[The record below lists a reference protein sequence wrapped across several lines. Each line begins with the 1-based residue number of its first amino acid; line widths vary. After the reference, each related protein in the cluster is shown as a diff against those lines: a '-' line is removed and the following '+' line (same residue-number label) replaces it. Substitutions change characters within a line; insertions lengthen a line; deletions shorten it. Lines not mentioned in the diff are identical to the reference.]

1 MTTINLPYF
10 GQIDLIELKE
20 YYKVKIELNKNEF
33 SIKLSFKNNS
43 ISAEEAEKIGIFLS
57 NIKHFELQNRRY
69 IDEDFE
75 GEGDTKSY
83 LNFYMQEFDD
93 DELSRIVDFN
103 DKDNLIEN
111 QFLHKLKLISVW
123 IYPDGKYGADYY
135 GIFDY
140 TIEIDGEAC
149 NQLLVV
155 NINRSGNLNHISWE
169 S

>member
-33 SIKLSFKNNS
+33 GIKLSFKNNS
-43 ISAEEAEKIGIFLS
+43 ISAEEAEKIVIFLN
-57 NIKHFELQNRRY
+57 NISYFELQNRIY
-69 IDEDFE
+69 IDKDFE
-75 GEGDTKSY
+75 EEGETADY

-93 DELSRIVDFN
+93 DELSKIVDFN

-111 QFLHKLKLISVW
+111 QLLHKLKLISVW

-155 NINRSGNLNHISWE
+155 NTNKSGDLNHISWE

>member
-33 SIKLSFKNNS
+33 GIKLGFKNNS
-43 ISAEEAEKIGIFLS
+43 ISAEEAEKIVIFLN
-57 NIKHFELQNRRY
+57 NISYFELQNRIY
-69 IDEDFE
+69 IDKDFE
-75 GEGDTKSY
+75 QEGETADY

-93 DELSRIVDFN
+93 DELSKIVDFN

-111 QFLHKLKLISVW
+111 QLLHKLKLISVW
-123 IYPDGKYGADYY
+123 IYPDGKYSADYY

-155 NINRSGNLNHISWE
+155 NTNKSGDLNHISWE